1 MPRTLQK
8 KNNFN
13 HGMVVAELVERQD
26 LEILNKSAA
35 LLENITPIIYG
46 GLRSRRGT
54 TVCDKLF
61 FTDVNTT
68 TNTSSSSSSST
79 NTTTLTGTV
88 TSSVIPSAQFGY
100 LQGYGT
106 SGVQSGAV
114 GTTRELLRIDYT
126 TGIEGATFTIKDIK
140 LDFELPTI
148 TTTATYSTRVITSR
162 VATTPRTTRYR
173 SGSVYSVGNPGRGY
187 RASDWVPGVITDV
200 TVNAL
205 GELTAVNPT
214 SSSSTTN
221 YGTVQRAGSPRTES
235 VAVQVSADGETWAT
249 IATIMITEIAQTF
262 TLSTLET
269 FRYIRLYRDSSADL
283 ATSFSLAMMNGIN
296 TTTTTTVT
304 TTTTT
309 TTSEGDA
316 LPINTVRTLSYVY
329 NNEIKYLLVL
339 GNKNIFIYRDG
350 RLVQQMFIALL
361 SEDIL
366 PRLKYAAKDDTIIFT
381 HPDIPPQRLMRIGE
395 DQFSFAEFPLKNIP
409 YELFGTLTTTHKT
422 SSITPSATDGSVIL
436 TGSGFTED
444 MVGQYIDNA
453 GGAYVKITEYISAT
467 KIRVRTIVPF
477 YTTDAINSWD
487 YISGYEPVWSNARGW
502 PRTCLF
508 VQQRLCFGGSRD
520 MPNTLWMSRVGDYNN
535 FLNIGNYDNDAIYWP
550 LTTNSAIVN
559 MAIQRNMHIFTS
571 AEEWTVPENSFTP
584 NKFVTSK
591 MNENGCWDR
600 IIPAIYDN
608 SVLTIEKK
616 GRNLYFY
623 GYDESAGGFRSQNI
637 SLYLQYEG
645 NPIDLALEKNSVKDK
660 GDFLYVLVDNGVMY
674 VQALGLSENINAPC
688 IYKTDG
694 KILSVCAVDGDV
706 YLVVVRANGVFLERI
721 TDNRLDAESSVQV
734 INGYIGNLENYIG
747 KRVYVEQ
754 GDKVLTRVV
763 PYEGEIEVASLA
775 NTVAKV
781 GLPFEYKLISNPI
794 AINGQT
800 TAIRKRINRAV
811 VETLDT
817 DLVRL
822 NGQTKRNQT
831 TYNFYAVS
839 AFEKD
844 CRYEIT
850 GEYSPM
856 RILSVQL
863 DIAYEG

>member
-26 LEILNKSAA
+26 LDILNKSAA
-35 LLENITPIIYG
+35 LLENMTPIIYG

-54 TVCDKLF
+54 VFCDRLF
-61 FTDVNTT
+61 FNDSSALSGNAASAIIDTT
-68 TNTSSSSSSST
+68 S
-79 NTTTLTGTV
+79 L
-88 TSSVIPSAQFGY
+88 AQ
-100 LQGYGT
+100 LQGYGA
-106 SGVQSGAV
+106 SVQSGAV
-114 GTTRELLRIDYT
+114 GTNRELFRIDYT
-126 TGIEGATFTIKDIK
+126 QSIDGATFNVKGIK

-148 TTTATYSTRVITSR
+148 KKTPIYTYVPNPARTATTVNTRRWT
-162 VATTPRTTRYR
+162 ATAF
-173 SGSVYSVGNPGRGY
+173 SIDNPGRGY
-187 RASDWVPGVITDV
+187 RATDWQPGTITSV
-200 TVNAL
+200 TVNGL
-205 GELTAVNPT
+205 GQLTSITPTRVEAAVSGNMVVARNGAPRVEIIKAQV
-214 SSSSTTN
+214 SSDGNTWTDI
-221 YGTVQRAGSPRTES
+221 GDMTVTES
-235 VAVQVSADGETWAT
+235 PQD
-249 IATIMITEIAQTF
+249 F
-262 TLSTLET
+262 TLSTTET
-269 FRYIRLYRDSSADL
+269 FQYIRLYRDSVAEL
-283 ATSFSLAMMNGIN
+283 ATSFTIDMFNGQGA
-296 TTTTTTVT
+296 
-304 TTTTT
+304 
-309 TTSEGDA
+309 GDA
-316 LPINTVRTLSYVY
+316 LEINTVRTFPYIY

-339 GNKNIFIYRDG
+339 GNKNIFIYRGG
-350 RLVQQMFIALL
+350 RLVQQIFVSILTEDLL
-361 SEDIL
+361 
-366 PRLKYAAKDDTIIFT
+366 PKLKFAAKDDTIIMT
-381 HPDIPPQRLMRIGE
+381 HPDIPPQRLMRIGD

-409 YELFGTLTTTHKT
+409 YDLFGEITTVHKT
-422 SSITPSATDGSVIL
+422 TSFTPSATDGMVTL
-436 TGSGFTED
+436 TGSGFTAD

-453 GGAYVKITEYISAT
+453 GGAYAKIVEFVSNS

-477 YTTDAINSWD
+477 YTTDAVASWD
-487 YISGYEPVWSNARGW
+487 YVSGYEPVWSAARGW

-520 MPNTLWMSRVGDYNN
+520 MPNTLWLSRVGDYNN
-535 FLNIGNYDNDAIYWP
+535 FQNIGNHDNDAIYWP

-559 MAIQRNMHIFTS
+559 LAIQRNMHIFTS

-600 IIPAIYDN
+600 IMPAVYDN

-616 GRNLYFY
+616 GQNLYFY

-637 SLYLQYEG
+637 SLYLHYDG
-645 NPIDLALEKNSVKDK
+645 SPIDLALEKNSVKDK
-660 GDFLYVLVDNGVMY
+660 GDFLYVLVDTGVMY

-688 IYKTDG
+688 IYKTKG
-694 KILSVCAVDGDV
+694 SILSVCVVDDEV
-706 YLVVVRANGVFLERI
+706 YLIVARTEGVFVERI
-721 TDNRLDAESSVQV
+721 ADNRLDFESEQQV
-734 INGYIGNLENYIG
+734 VDGWLSNLTNYVG
-747 KRVYVEQ
+747 QRVYIEQ
-754 GDKVLTRVV
+754 GDKVLTRIV
-763 PYEGEIEVASLA
+763 PEIGEISVPTLQ
-775 NTVAKV
+775 NTTVRV
-781 GLPFEYKLISNPI
+781 GLPFEYKIVSNPI

-822 NGQTKRNQT
+822 NGQTKRKQT

-839 AFEKD
+839 AFEQD

-856 RILSVQL
+856 RVLSVQL